1 MDKSKIARRF
11 QQPAENL
18 LMKIAVLA
26 KEKENIIDLSIGD
39 PDLITN
45 PAIIEAAYTDVKK
58 GATNYTA
65 PDGSKEFLQ
74 TVVDF
79 YQKKYDLNFQVNQVR
94 ATVGALH
101 GMY

>member
-1 MDKSKIARRF
+1 MNKDKIAQRF

-26 KEKENIIDLSIGD
+26 KEKEDIIDLSIGD

-45 PAIIEAAYTDVKK
+45 PKIIEAAYTDVKK
-58 GATNYTA
+58 GATKYTA
-65 PDGSKEFLQ
+65 PDGSKEFLT

-79 YQKKYDLNFQVNQVR
+79 YQKN
-94 ATVGALH
+94 TI
-101 GMY
+101 